1 LVVLTK
7 EEWVILY
14 RKTHKTKALPDTP
27 STVGEVF
34 IWIAKLGGYIGRRT
48 DPPPGMISLWRGWQR
63 LMDMVEDY
71 RDICG

>member
-1 LVVLTK
+1 
-7 EEWVILY
+7 
-14 RKTHKTKALPDTP
+14 LPDTP

>member
-1 LVVLTK
+1 MV
-7 EEWVILY
+7 
-14 RKTHKTKALPDTP
+14 KTHHQLA
-27 STVGEVF
+27 EVF

-48 DPPPGMISLWRGWQR
+48 DPSPGMISLWRGWQR